1 VQKNQSTIN
10 MKKANEFT
18 EVISLLLL
26 MVLCGCST
34 STKITGS
41 WKNPDA
47 EKSGYEDL
55 FVVALINE
63 SIVAKKTIEDDLDKL
78 LVEKGIEAVSNL
90 ENIRPGLSDKA
101 DQIDEVVQA
110 IKESGNDGILT
121 VAVLEKSTET
131 RYVPGST
138 SYYNPMLYGGYGRF
152 GGYYGIYQP
161 MVYSP
166 GYFATDK
173 NYFLEINL
181 YDTST
186 EKLVWSAQ
194 SQTTNPS
201 DMDSAASSFSKEVVE
216 QMIRDGVIVPKK

>member
-1 VQKNQSTIN
+1 
-10 MKKANEFT
+10 MKKIKEIIEGLCLFLL
-18 EVISLLLL
+18 VIL
-26 MVLCGCST
+26 VGCST
-34 STKITGS
+34 STKITGA
-41 WKNPDA
+41 WKSPDA
-47 EKSGYEDL
+47 EKSGYDDL

-78 LVEKGIEAVSNL
+78 LLEKGIQAVSNL
-90 ENIRPGLSDKA
+90 ENIRTGLSEKA
-101 DQIDEVVQA
+101 EDISEVVQA
-110 IKESGNDGILT
+110 IQESGSDGILT

-201 DMDSAASSFSKEVVE
+201 NMDNAASSFSKEVVE
-216 QMIRDGVIVPKK
+216 QMIRDGVIVPKN